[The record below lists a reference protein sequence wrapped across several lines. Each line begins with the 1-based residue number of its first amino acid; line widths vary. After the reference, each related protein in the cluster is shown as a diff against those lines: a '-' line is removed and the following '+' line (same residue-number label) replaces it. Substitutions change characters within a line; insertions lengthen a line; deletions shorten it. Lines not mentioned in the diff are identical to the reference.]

1 MTTRRKRRLH
11 VTESPALHNW
21 PVGANF
27 VQVVWEDHEY
37 GWWRREDNGD
47 LSIGNYAE
55 AWNSV
60 KKEYY
65 QKPYLIKVIKN
76 EYYLQAWEE
85 LYDDE
90 VDPPVVEEPVDVAA
104 TGENA
109 SVEDKASNLSDA
121 DQPALFDL
129 PVASNPSDAVES
141 VYRKSLP
148 VPPALLEKSSFLD
161 QGTVKIKMHPSPP
174 ELEEIPH
181 PGYRHTEPVLAKQ
194 PLARLDD
201 TILDLK
207 VDFKT
212 LPQSSFDPSD
222 ERLTQ
227 IVADYSLSA
236 SEIEEV

>member
-1 MTTRRKRRLH
+1 
-11 VTESPALHNW
+11 
-21 PVGANF
+21 
-27 VQVVWEDHEY
+27 
-37 GWWRREDNGD
+37 
-47 LSIGNYAE
+47 
-55 AWNSV
+55 
-60 KKEYY
+60 
-65 QKPYLIKVIKN
+65 
-76 EYYLQAWEE
+76 
-85 LYDDE
+85 
-90 VDPPVVEEPVDVAA
+90 
-104 TGENA
+104 
-109 SVEDKASNLSDA
+109 
-121 DQPALFDL
+121 L

-181 PGYRHTEPVLAKQ
+181 YRHTEPVLAQQ
-194 PLARLDD
+194 PLAKLDD

-227 IVADYSLSA
+227 IVADYSA
-236 SEIEEV
+236 TDPKDSEPKES